1 MMAIRSENIALPI
14 LGALLPEVFSVRLD
28 STVSNIP
35 VNNLSID
42 SRAIDKGD
50 VFVALQGVNLHG
62 EVFIPVAIKQC
73 AVAILCGVSEGDF
86 RVEYRDMTPVI
97 FIPALEKYLSEIA
110 GNFYHHPTKKV
121 PVIGITGTNGKTSC
135 AQIYAQLSAF
145 NNSAV
150 GVIGTMGYGACRPSS
165 SSQAKHGQR
174 GCSEPGYSLSLVS
187 TGMTTP
193 DAITTQSIC
202 DELLH
207 SNKVSNA
214 LGLESVVMEI
224 SSHGLEQG
232 RASAIDINSA
242 IFTNLTHDH
251 LDYHGDMVAYG
262 NAKAKLFE
270 MPSLSVA
277 IVNLDDEFS
286 NVLTKRIASTVRVI
300 NYSIDNPK
308 ADLYLAN
315 IRYGNSQLLADL
327 YCNNQVYSLSTPLI
341 GRFNLSNLL
350 AVLAVFSEQEDFTEV
365 VSSAQYLQPISGR
378 MESVPNR
385 LGVQVIVDFA
395 HTPDALENVLQAV
408 SEYVEG
414 DVYCVFGCGGD
425 RDQSKRPLMAA
436 IAERYANHVV
446 VTNDNPRTENAAE
459 IIEQIEQGFSV
470 HKHHIIEDRETA
482 IRFAIQQA
490 KVGDM
495 IVVAGKG
502 HEAYQQIGN
511 KKISFSDQKV
521 AHAALKDREV
531 SDD

>member
-1 MMAIRSENIALPI
+1 
-14 LGALLPEVFSVRLD
+14 
-28 STVSNIP
+28 
-35 VNNLSID
+35 
-42 SRAIDKGD
+42 
-50 VFVALQGVNLHG
+50 
-62 EVFIPVAIKQC
+62 
-73 AVAILCGVSEGDF
+73 
-86 RVEYRDMTPVI
+86 
-97 FIPALEKYLSEIA
+97 
-110 GNFYHHPTKKV
+110 
-121 PVIGITGTNGKTSC
+121 
-135 AQIYAQLSAF
+135 
-145 NNSAV
+145 
-150 GVIGTMGYGACRPSS
+150 
-165 SSQAKHGQR
+165 
-174 GCSEPGYSLSLVS
+174 
-187 TGMTTP
+187 
-193 DAITTQSIC
+193 
-202 DELLH
+202 
-207 SNKVSNA
+207 
-214 LGLESVVMEI
+214 
-224 SSHGLEQG
+224 
-232 RASAIDINSA
+232 
-242 IFTNLTHDH
+242 
-251 LDYHGDMVAYG
+251 
-262 NAKAKLFE
+262 
-270 MPSLSVA
+270 
-277 IVNLDDEFS
+277 
-286 NVLTKRIASTVRVI
+286 
-300 NYSIDNPK
+300 
-308 ADLYLAN
+308 
-315 IRYGNSQLLADL
+315 LLADL

-378 MESVPNR
+378 MESVSNR
-385 LGVQVIVDFA
+385 LGVQVIIDFA

-408 SEYVEG
+408 REYVEG